1 MLFQQI
7 FNAGKDKL
15 HLRFNTNYPP
25 SSCPLGFVLEAHLK
39 NSWKYKRLSQKCCF
53 RSRHWRLRPEMIA
66 DQLLPH
72 HALRNQHQPSQGRL
86 QVSDQTRLKSKNSR
100 VRPQELFG
108 TISYPVILTIS
119 SRPSVPVTTSTTSR
133 TTINPLL
140 LGLCLFYLRISP
152 KDWEMYVLIGNFPH
166 PTLISCP
173 AIVVPFISL
182 MAFLASWQRLKMTWM
197 RGSQSCPHLFVVVG
211 DKGKAVAGVVHVDQP
226 PKLTE
231 LCLVAST
238 I

>member
-1 MLFQQI
+1 
-7 FNAGKDKL
+7 
-15 HLRFNTNYPP
+15 
-25 SSCPLGFVLEAHLK
+25 
-39 NSWKYKRLSQKCCF
+39 
-53 RSRHWRLRPEMIA
+53 MIT

-119 SRPSVPVTTSTTSR
+119 SSSPVPVTTSTTSR

-140 LGLCLFYLRISP
+140 LGLCLFYLRIIFTFAASP
-152 KDWEMYVLIGNFPH
+152 KDWEMYVLIGNLLH

-173 AIVVPFISL
+173 AIVAPFISL
-182 MAFLASWQRLKMTWM
+182 IAFLTS
-197 RGSQSCPHLFVVVG
+197 
-211 DKGKAVAGVVHVDQP
+211 
-226 PKLTE
+226 
-231 LCLVAST
+231 
-238 I
+238 